1 MADGD
6 DREIDALLQNPIL
19 QDINGTVSHFL
30 SQLSNTSKETVIGNL
45 VTDVELDAI
54 VECRELLSKNVCVV
68 YDEFLE
74 EKGHPSGRARLE
86 LKLRR
91 GETAAEK
98 SACDIVELF
107 LYVCGFVGSFP
118 RDVLSSCSTYIDI
131 ELQSAGQTGQGG
143 TVLKNAHK
151 GLGECLVLINTLSD
165 RCYGYERTIKQL
177 RD

>member
-19 QDINGTVSHFL
+19 HDINGTVSHFL

-54 VECRELLSKNVCVV
+54 LECRELLFKNASGV
-68 YDEFLE
+68 YDECLE
-74 EKGHPSGRARLE
+74 EKGHQSGRARLE

-98 SACDIVELF
+98 SARDIVELF
-107 LYVCGFVGSFP
+107 LYVCGFVDSFP
-118 RDVLSSCSTYIDI
+118 RDVLTSHSTYIDI
-131 ELQSAGQTGQGG
+131 DLQSAGQTGQGG
-143 TVLKNAHK
+143 TVPNNAHK
-151 GLGECLVLINTLSD
+151 GHE
-165 RCYGYERTIKQL
+165 E
-177 RD
+177 